1 MASSIVTLPVWT
13 WSVADP
19 VAVTVASAPV
29 ILKLSPLGD
38 GDGAARASRARRV
51 PPPEAPEAEMV
62 AASATSATTRFK
74 PAVSLQ
80 LCSWRYHC
88 RLLDGHWCSA
98 SIDID
103 WPGLPPR
110 GELRRAAAGWGGT
123 SHPTVTWLS
132 RPAASRAARRGAR
145 AGSRGRG
152 GSG

>member
-38 GDGAARASRARRV
+38 RDGAPPEIGLGEGGGEAAPV
-51 PPPEAPEAEMV
+51 PPPEAPQAEMV

-88 RLLDGHWCSA
+88 RVLDGHWCSA
-98 SIDID
+98 LIDID

-110 GELRRAAAGWGGT
+110 GELRRAAAVWGG
-123 SHPTVTWLS
+123 H
-132 RPAASRAARRGAR
+132 AAPND
-145 AGSRGRG
+145 
-152 GSG
+152 